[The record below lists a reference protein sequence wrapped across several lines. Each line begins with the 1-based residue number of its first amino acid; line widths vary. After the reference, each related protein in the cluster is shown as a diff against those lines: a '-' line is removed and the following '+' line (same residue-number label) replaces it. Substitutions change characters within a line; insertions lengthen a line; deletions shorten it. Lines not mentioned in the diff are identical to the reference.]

1 MKYCRFLLNNE
12 PRFGLVETE
21 GSTGRELITRVFMTE
36 TGARIP
42 DQDAASRRI
51 APIRFEDAKLL
62 APVLPSKIIC
72 VGRNYRAHVA
82 ELGNEL
88 PAEPLLFFKPPSS
101 LNDPGGGIRCRRS
114 LAQRFDY
121 EGELGVV
128 VGKACSKLGADDDVR
143 DYILG
148 YTCVNDFTARDLQK
162 KDGQWSRAKGFDT
175 FCPVG
180 PVVVDSID
188 PWAGVEVETRVN
200 GEVKQHGNT
209 VDFIFP
215 LDVIIRY
222 ISAAFTLF
230 PGDLIATGTPE
241 GVGPVTAGDV
251 IEITVAGVGTL
262 RNPVVDD

>member
-1 MKYCRFLLNNE
+1 MKYCRFLLNNF

-21 GSTGRELITRVFMTE
+21 GSSGRELITRVFADDA
-36 TGARIP
+36 GRIP
-42 DQDAASRRI
+42 DQDASSKRI
-51 APIRFEDAKLL
+51 DPIRLEEARLV

-72 VGRNYRAHVA
+72 VGRNYRAHAA
-82 ELGNEL
+82 ELGNEV

-101 LNDPGGGIRCRRS
+101 LNDPGGEIRCRRD

-128 VGKACSKLGADDDVR
+128 IGKACSRLGPGEDVR
-143 DYILG
+143 GYILG

-162 KDGQWSRAKGFDT
+162 KDGQWTRAKGFDT

-188 PWAGVEVETRVN
+188 PWDGVEVETRVN
-200 GEVKQHGNT
+200 GEVRQHGST
-209 VDFIFP
+209 ADFIFP

-222 ISAAFTLF
+222 ISQAFTLF

-241 GVGPVTAGDV
+241 GVGPVNAGDV
-251 IEITVAGVGTL
+251 IEVSVSGVGTL
-262 RNPVVDD
+262 RNTVIDV